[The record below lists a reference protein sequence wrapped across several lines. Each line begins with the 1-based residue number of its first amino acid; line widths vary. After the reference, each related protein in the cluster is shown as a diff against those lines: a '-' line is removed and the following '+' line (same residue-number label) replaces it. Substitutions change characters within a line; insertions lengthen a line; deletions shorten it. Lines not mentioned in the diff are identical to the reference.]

1 MAARF
6 DKTPTFDGFDPKT
19 VYQMVPVGEARPMA
33 VITEEEECTIIVDP
47 VNIARMQKFV
57 FTAPLLE
64 VPREERARVTP
75 RNRITFE
82 IFGKTKGNTTLF
94 LVDRQGKAFAT
105 LMVSVKEK
113 VTKKVALCLLSD
125 RKRNCPFTA
134 AEVSPL
140 FPSIV
145 QTFRQQANIELTQA
159 GSIFAVNVSA
169 DLGDP
174 IVADRPATR
183 SAILG
188 ATPPQA
194 LLADLVVFYCWDIA
208 SATRP
213 GVVGLNLGFDCY
225 VEKQPNAFENAINTA
240 HEIGHGLG
248 LNHSGAKTLMA
259 GDGNTR
265 SSLLQQFEIDTINQT
280 DV

>member
-1 MAARF
+1 
-6 DKTPTFDGFDPKT
+6 
-19 VYQMVPVGEARPMA
+19 

-47 VNIARMQKFV
+47 LNIARMQKFV

-280 DV
+280 DA